1 MYQPIN
7 ISADESMYLVFVTTS
22 ITGIRLNNHY
32 SLADRRVD
40 VQDASSMVSI
50 RVLSCGDLVEVWSRS
65 GSGLTFLN
73 V

>member
-1 MYQPIN
+1 MNQPIN
-7 ISADESMYLVFVTTS
+7 ISADESMYPVFVTTS

-50 RVLSCGDLVEVWSRS
+50 RVPSSCGDFVEVWSYFVKY
-65 GSGLTFLN
+65 LKLFY
-73 V
+73 